1 MFLSGD
7 SDNENK
13 EISSIVKDFQSK
25 LETAQAELKSEQE
38 KVGLCLELH
47 LHIQHIIKENLIA
60 FCFLV
65 GFKGDPETCSREPEA
80 SISYHS
86 SCSGIEGGGC

>member
-1 MFLSGD
+1 MHYVSGD

-25 LETAQAELKSEQE
+25 LETAQAELMSERE
-38 KVGLCLELH
+38 KVGLCH
-47 LHIQHIIKENLIA
+47 LRKHIIEETLIN
-60 FCFLV
+60 FCLLV

-86 SCSGIEGGGC
+86 SCSGIEGGRC